1 MIENTLR
8 NLPSE
13 DGLSSNFVNHI
24 LQDKNGIFWMSTS
37 TGGICRYDG
46 EAFTHFIQGQGISGG
61 NFHSVME
68 DKSGT
73 IWASIFGGE
82 LNKYDGKT
90 VTEYNVNERA
100 PGDHVAYSLKDR
112 KGNLWIGSIQGG
124 ALNKYDGKVFTEFK
138 YFRDPH
144 GGVWTILQDSK
155 GNIWFGGPK
164 GLDKYD
170 GVNFT
175 HFGIAQGLAQG
186 LNSDFIVSIVE
197 DKDGNLWLGAG
208 EGVVI
213 KLDLS
218 AAASGRYS
226 FTNYKITP
234 ATRESWVYSAVSD
247 KENNLWFSTTN
258 AGAVKFD
265 GKFFTRYTTAQGLSN
280 ISVNSIVKDKD
291 GNMWF
296 LTKNGLCK
304 LLPPQTSTNDNTN
317 PRHSQIS
324 LFTNYLFADGF
335 FGAGSQFNTMTVDH
349 NGNIW
354 AGVHNRITVYHPEG
368 DMPDTIPPHIELTGV
383 SLFNE
388 KMNWLDVQRKKDTP
402 MVIGNGVRLHDIQ
415 FKELGKWYYIPQDL
429 KLPYN
434 NNHVTF
440 QFLGITTK
448 KREQV
453 KYKYMLEGFDKKW
466 STLTSSTEAAYTNLP
481 HGKYTFKVKAANS
494 EGYWSDELNYS
505 FAIFPPWW
513 KTWWA
518 YSLFG
523 HYSIPC
529 NLWTVRWRLQQK
541 FRVQLEAFRK
551 RQGCGGTTA
560 AKRLKWKCRP
570 SCTNEPA
577 FYF

>member
-1 MIENTLR
+1 MAKFLL
-8 NLPSE
+8 NL
-13 DGLSSNFVNHI
+13 N
-24 LQDKNGIFWMSTS
+24 
-37 TGGICRYDG
+37 
-46 EAFTHFIQGQGISGG
+46 ISG
-61 NFHSVME
+61 
-68 DKSGT
+68 
-73 IWASIFGGE
+73 
-82 LNKYDGKT
+82 
-90 VTEYNVNERA
+90 
-100 PGDHVAYSLKDR
+100 
-112 KGNLWIGSIQGG
+112 
-124 ALNKYDGKVFTEFK
+124 
-138 YFRDPH
+138 DPH

-175 HFGIAQGLAQG
+175 HFGIAQGLTQG
-186 LNSDFIVSIVE
+186 LNSEFIACIVE
-197 DKDGNLWLGAG
+197 DKNGNLWLGTG
-208 EGVVI
+208 EGIVI

-234 ATRESWVYSAVSD
+234 GTGESWVYSAVSD

-317 PRHSQIS
+317 PRHSQTS

-354 AGVHNRITVYHPEG
+354 AGVNNRITVYHPEG

-388 KMNWLDVQRKKDTP
+388 KMNWLDVQKKKDTP
-402 MVIGNGVRLHDIQ
+402 MVIGNGV
-415 FKELGKWYYIPQDL
+415 
-429 KLPYN
+429 
-434 NNHVTF
+434 
-440 QFLGITTK
+440 
-448 KREQV
+448 QV
-453 KYKYMLEGFDKKW
+453 
-466 STLTSSTEAAYTNLP
+466 AR
-481 HGKYTFKVKAANS
+481 
-494 EGYWSDELNYS
+494 
-505 FAIFPPWW
+505 
-513 KTWWA
+513 
-518 YSLFG
+518 
-523 HYSIPC
+523 YSI
-529 NLWTVRWRLQQK
+529 
-541 FRVQLEAFRK
+541 
-551 RQGCGGTTA
+551 
-560 AKRLKWKCRP
+560 
-570 SCTNEPA
+570 
-577 FYF
+577 